1 MKRNYIDIKKTKT
14 NKVFFS
20 YPIPHHIFS
29 TAYFHIGKLKM
40 FRGLVLTS
48 SVSIA
53 NPEYVLHR
61 IMGRVANSYGFSA

>member
-1 MKRNYIDIKKTKT
+1 MKRNYIDIKKKT